1 MSAPGEMPAATHRV
15 VVDASVAIKWFVPE
29 VHSGA
34 ARHLLRDGIA
44 LLAPDLIWAEV
55 ANALW
60 RKWRDRELAAEHVEG
75 ILNDFRRYPLRV
87 CSGESLYDVA
97 WPVARGSGRT
107 FYDSLYLALA
117 MSNGCRL
124 VTADLRFYNA
134 VKETHW
140 GQFCLWVEN
149 IASSLP

>member
-1 MSAPGEMPAATHRV
+1 MSAPAGPPEALGRV

-29 VHSGA
+29 IHAEA
-34 ARHLLRDGIA
+34 ARRLLREGIT

-60 RKWRDRELAAEHVEG
+60 RKWRDKELVSEAVEG
-75 ILNDFRRYPLRV
+75 ILNDFRRYPLRI

-117 MSNGCRL
+117 MSNGCPM

-134 VKETHW
+134 VKDTPW
-140 GQFCLWVEN
+140 GGSCLWV
-149 IASSLP
+149 ADVP